1 MRENQRVRS
10 IFFKNEEKSRFLRNN
25 EKSMANYRNELLNK
39 STSAEKSVCRI
50 LSALNVQF
58 IRQFPVRTA
67 RKCFYI
73 DIYIPTLK
81 LAIEVDGKYHFT
93 DNQKRLDS
101 NRSACLRRLGMHI
114 YRISNSNA
122 YSTNKVKKLLIKYQN
137 KEKAKK
143 NAKN

>member
-1 MRENQRVRS
+1 
-10 IFFKNEEKSRFLRNN
+10 
-25 EKSMANYRNELLNK
+25 MANYRNELLNK

-58 IRQFPVRTA
+58 IRQYPVRTA

-93 DNQKRLDS
+93 ENQKRLDRQQKCVLAKVG
-101 NRSACLRRLGMHI
+101 NAHI
-114 YRISNSNA
+114 
-122 YSTNKVKKLLIKYQN
+122 
-137 KEKAKK
+137 
-143 NAKN
+143 

>member
-1 MRENQRVRS
+1 
-10 IFFKNEEKSRFLRNN
+10 
-25 EKSMANYRNELLNK
+25 MANYRNELLNK

-50 LSALNVQF
+50 LSALNVQY
-58 IRQFPVRTA
+58 IRQYPVRTA
-67 RKCFYI
+67 RKSFYI

-114 YRISNSNA
+114 YRINNSNA

>member
-1 MRENQRVRS
+1 
-10 IFFKNEEKSRFLRNN
+10 
-25 EKSMANYRNELLNK
+25 MANYRNELLNK

-58 IRQFPVRTA
+58 IRQYPVRTA

-114 YRISNSNA
+114 YRINNSNA
-122 YSTNKVKKLLIKYQN
+122 YSTNKVKKLLIRYQN

>member
-1 MRENQRVRS
+1 
-10 IFFKNEEKSRFLRNN
+10 
-25 EKSMANYRNELLNK
+25 MANYRNELLNK

-58 IRQFPVRTA
+58 IRQYAVRTA

-101 NRSACLRRLGMHI
+101 NRSACLRRLGIHI
-114 YRISNSNA
+114 YRINNSNA
-122 YSTNKVKKLLIKYQN
+122 YSTNKVKKLLKAFQN
-137 KEKAKK
+137 KE
-143 NAKN
+143 NARKMLKI